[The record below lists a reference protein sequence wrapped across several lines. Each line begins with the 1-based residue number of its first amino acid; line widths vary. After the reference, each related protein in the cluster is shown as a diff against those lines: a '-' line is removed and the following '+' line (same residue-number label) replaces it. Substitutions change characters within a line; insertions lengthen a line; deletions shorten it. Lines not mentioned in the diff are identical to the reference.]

1 MALRALEPEEE
12 EGEESFRSIAPAWA
26 PAGAGTRAFGG
37 HVLAQAAWAAS
48 RTVATGMVVHV
59 WLLFFFSPPRSS
71 AHLFGKVLT
80 ERESFALASDSDS
93 GGLTDRI

>member
-37 HVLAQAAWAAS
+37 HVFAQAAWAAS

-59 WLLFFFSPPRSS
+59 WLLFFFLFSP
-71 AHLFGKVLT
+71 AAQHICLEKF
-80 ERESFALASDSDS
+80 
-93 GGLTDRI
+93 